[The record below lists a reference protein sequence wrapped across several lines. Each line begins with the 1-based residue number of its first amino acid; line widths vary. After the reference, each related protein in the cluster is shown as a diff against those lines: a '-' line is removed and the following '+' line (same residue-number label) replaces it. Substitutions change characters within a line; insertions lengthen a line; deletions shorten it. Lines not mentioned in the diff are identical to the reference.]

1 LDAKDTL
8 MTFKEQ
14 TEEMKTAKVKPGC
27 LVRKQAE
34 ITWDIAFKAGI
45 NEVVKW
51 MESYYSGL
59 LDHSSGIN
67 KYLIPRKEREAK
79 LKDWGLE

>member
-1 LDAKDTL
+1 MEAKDTL

-45 NEVVKW
+45 KEVVEKMNEILGATSGKW
-51 MESYYSGL
+51 REQL
-59 LDHSSGIN
+59 KEWGI
-67 KYLIPRKEREAK
+67 EEE
-79 LKDWGLE
+79 KDGTVR

>member
-1 LDAKDTL
+1 MEAKDTL

-45 NEVVKW
+45 KEVVDW
-51 MESYYSGL
+51 VM
-59 LDHSSGIN
+59 
-67 KYLIPRKEREAK
+67 KYRSETTREFMGFTMSRVEWQANLKE
-79 LKDWGLE
+79 WGLE

>member
-1 LDAKDTL
+1 MKAEDTL

-34 ITWDIAFKAGI
+34 ITWDIAFKAGY
-45 NEVVKW
+45 EQ
-51 MESYYSGL
+51 
-59 LDHSSGIN
+59 
-67 KYLIPRKEREAK
+67 RKRDTEA
-79 LKDWGLE
+79 G

>member
-1 LDAKDTL
+1 MKAKDTL

-34 ITWDIAFKAGI
+34 ISFKAGI
-45 NEVVKW
+45 KEVFDFFHDNSAGIMMNEHA
-51 MESYYSGL
+51 L
-59 LDHSSGIN
+59 
-67 KYLIPRKEREAK
+67 EAK
-79 LKDWGLE
+79 LKDWGLEEEKDETVR

>member
-1 LDAKDTL
+1 MEAKDTL

-45 NEVVKW
+45 DTLWKEIQKLGYQRV
-51 MESYYSGL
+51 
-59 LDHSSGIN
+59 LDDLVIKG
-67 KYLIPRKEREAK
+67 K
-79 LKDWGLE
+79 LKEWGLK